1 MDKDSKISDI
11 YDTLKDATA
20 VFVVCNGKILLK
32 RFMFEDIWCCGAVL
46 GKIIKDNEDPV
57 NELIKIEKDQLGID
71 LPPKYICTIVS
82 YINKPKPDGR
92 VRLTSPIYLL
102 EIAEEVKTQIK
113 KDKDLVWMNIDEIKK
128 SEEIREDDKLIFD
141 RILSGNYKDFTLDVD
156 QMGKWG
162 RPKLLAIEENI

>member
-1 MDKDSKISDI
+1 MNKVSKISDN
-11 YDTLKDATA
+11 YDTPKESAA
-20 VFVVCNGKILLK
+20 VFVVCSGKILLK
-32 RFMFEDIWCCGAVL
+32 RYIYEDIWCCGAVL
-46 GKIIKDNEDPV
+46 GKFIEKGADPIK
-57 NELIKIEKDQLGID
+57 ELIKIEKDQLGID

-82 YINKPKPDGR
+82 YINKPKPDCR

-102 EIAEEVKTQIK
+102 EIAEEVKSQIK

-128 SEEIREDDKLIFD
+128 SKEIREDDKLIFE

-162 RPKLLAIEENI
+162 RPKLLAFEEK

>member
-1 MDKDSKISDI
+1 MNKDSKISDN
-11 YDTLKDATA
+11 YDTPKESAA
-20 VFVVCNGKILLK
+20 VFVVCSGKILLK
-32 RFMFEDIWCCGAVL
+32 RYIYEDIWCCGAVL
-46 GKIIKDNEDPV
+46 GKFIEKDADPIK
-57 NELIKIEKDQLGID
+57 ELIKIEKDQLGID

-92 VRLTSPIYLL
+92 VRLKSPIYLL
-102 EIAEEVKTQIK
+102 EITEEVKSQIK
-113 KDKDLVWMNIDEIKK
+113 KDKDFVWMNIDKIKK

-162 RPKLLAIEENI
+162 RPKLLAFEEN

>member
-1 MDKDSKISDI
+1 MNKDSKIFDN
-11 YDTLKDATA
+11 YDTPKESTA
-20 VFVVCNGKILLK
+20 VFVVCSGKILLK
-32 RFMFEDIWCCGAVL
+32 RYIYEDIWCCGAVL
-46 GKIIKDNEDPV
+46 GKFIEEGDDPIQ
-57 NELIKIEKDQLGID
+57 ELIKIEKDQLGID
-71 LPPKYICTIVS
+71 LPPQYICTIVS

-128 SEEIREDDKLIFD
+128 SEEIREDDKLIFE
-141 RILSGNYKDFTLDVD
+141 RILSGNYKDFTLDLD

-162 RPKLLAIEENI
+162 RPKLLAIEEN